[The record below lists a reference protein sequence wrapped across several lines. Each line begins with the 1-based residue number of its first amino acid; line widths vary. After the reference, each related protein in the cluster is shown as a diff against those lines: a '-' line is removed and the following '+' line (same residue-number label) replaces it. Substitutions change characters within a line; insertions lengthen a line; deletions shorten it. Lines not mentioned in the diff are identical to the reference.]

1 MGQRRPCWGP
11 SHQPDDEVTN
21 MPCHPPAARQAQISR
36 TVRPAYTGQ
45 ETSVGVGTAEFS
57 AVGSHPVHCGW
68 GNGSPGFH
76 PVGAGPPTPSKC
88 RQRKHLWAFPT
99 VSWGQAPAC
108 EHSCW
113 SRGGWSGTT
122 DVPTGHSYRKHRDGG
137 SPARPRGW
145 DGAGAH
151 LGDAGEVQGKEGV
164 GPHPGLPSKQWRTR
178 GLALDRGPSSVC
190 VTPCLPQG
198 GLRNSF
204 HCPPTVE
211 SWAMCRFCEN
221 GESEAQ

>member
-21 MPCHPPAARQAQISR
+21 TPCHPPAARQAQISR

-45 ETSVGVGTAEFS
+45 ETSVGVGTAELS
-57 AVGSHPVHCGW
+57 AMGSHPVHCGW

-137 SPARPRGW
+137 VTCQTTRLGRSWSAPGGRRR
-145 DGAGAH
+145 GAGQGRCGTTPGAAQQAVADQGFGTGQRTIQRVCDPLPPPGRAEEQLSLSPH
-151 LGDAGEVQGKEGV
+151 CGVLGNV
-164 GPHPGLPSKQWRTR
+164 PIL
-178 GLALDRGPSSVC
+178 
-190 VTPCLPQG
+190 
-198 GLRNSF
+198 
-204 HCPPTVE
+204 
-211 SWAMCRFCEN
+211 
-221 GESEAQ
+221 